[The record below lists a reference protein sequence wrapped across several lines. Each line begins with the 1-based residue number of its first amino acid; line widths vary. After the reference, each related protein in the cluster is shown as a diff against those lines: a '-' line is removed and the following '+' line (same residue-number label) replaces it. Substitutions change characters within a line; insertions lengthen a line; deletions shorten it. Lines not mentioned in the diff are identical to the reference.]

1 MRKIAY
7 IVLLIMM
14 SLLFPGT
21 VCADSYT
28 VNDEELTISFD
39 DPSWVV
45 FTRDN
50 LHDNEQLKN
59 LGTDE
64 KTMLATMEK
73 SYAYVVAVKGGAKKR
88 IELLVRVTDNEYINN
103 MNTLSESEMAAL
115 KEGVDENYSGEL
127 DEYEGTITEMGEQRY
142 VQMTGRYDK
151 DDYDVVQYLTFVN
164 GKNYLISAQKV
175 IEFTAED
182 LEQIDE
188 IVKSAEFQID
198 PSKTENDVDSY
209 VKERQASLSSGQKS
223 TPVKIAIT
231 VIVVVVI
238 ILLLKLKNRR
248 RK

>member
-1 MRKIAY
+1 
-7 IVLLIMM
+7 
-14 SLLFPGT
+14 
-21 VCADSYT
+21 
-28 VNDEELTISFD
+28 
-39 DPSWVV
+39 
-45 FTRDN
+45 
-50 LHDNEQLKN
+50 
-59 LGTDE
+59 
-64 KTMLATMEK
+64 
-73 SYAYVVAVKGGAKKR
+73 
-88 IELLVRVTDNEYINN
+88 

-127 DEYEGTITEMGEQRY
+127 DEYESTITEMGEQRY

-175 IEFTAED
+175 IDFTDAD

-223 TPVKIAIT
+223 TPMKIAIT
-231 VIVVVVI
+231 AIVVVVI